1 MVNNKFW
8 VIALMFISTF
18 LFVTSSNAQNGK
30 YEQHTINVT
39 GRGEVF
45 ITPDVANISFSVETT
60 APTASAAVKENA
72 DNTSKVLKALKAQIG
87 KDDKVSTTGYN
98 LSPVYEYNNQTKKS
112 EFDGYRAS
120 NVITVKTYNLS
131 NLGTLIDSAAEA
143 GSNNIQG
150 LSFDTT
156 KRDEYRREALVQ
168 AVGDAKTT
176 AQTVTNAAG
185 VQITKIFQIS
195 PSYDYPTPIYGDL
208 AARGKV
214 AYAEAASTPI
224 EAGEISIKASVN
236 IVFGIE

>member
-18 LFVTSSNAQNGK
+18 LFVTSSNAQDGK

-98 LSPVYEYNNQTKKS
+98 LSPVY
-112 EFDGYRAS
+112 
-120 NVITVKTYNLS
+120 
-131 NLGTLIDSAAEA
+131 
-143 GSNNIQG
+143 
-150 LSFDTT
+150 
-156 KRDEYRREALVQ
+156 
-168 AVGDAKTT
+168 
-176 AQTVTNAAG
+176 
-185 VQITKIFQIS
+185 
-195 PSYDYPTPIYGDL
+195 
-208 AARGKV
+208 
-214 AYAEAASTPI
+214 
-224 EAGEISIKASVN
+224 
-236 IVFGIE
+236 